1 MKRGE
6 ERSSGYTRRGVLP
19 FIAGLLVF
27 PFAAKSWVPSRFPE
41 QKDDVSHKLLT
52 SDGKLVKVSSEA
64 LKNANVI
71 RKNVSNK
78 TLWNWLK
85 MSKQK

>member
-1 MKRGE
+1 MKQRKE
-6 ERSSGYTRRGVLP
+6 KKPEYKRRGMLP
-19 FIAGLLVF
+19 FIASLLVF
-27 PFAAKSWVPSRFPE
+27 PFVAKSQVPQGFPGE
-41 QKDDVSHKLLT
+41 ANDVSHQLLT
-52 SDGKLVKVSSEA
+52 SDGKLVKISSET
-64 LKNANVI
+64 LKNAKVI